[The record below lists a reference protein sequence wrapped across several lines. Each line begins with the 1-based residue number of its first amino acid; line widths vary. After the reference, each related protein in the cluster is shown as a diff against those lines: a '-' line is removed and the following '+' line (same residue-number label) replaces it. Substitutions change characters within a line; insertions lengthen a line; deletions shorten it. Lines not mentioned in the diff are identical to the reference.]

1 MLPDSE
7 RADAIG
13 SYWANS
19 QGSSGDVRK
28 NPPSQPK
35 RERHEE
41 EPRIQDAPEVF
52 LIDRLSSKKGA
63 DNADGYDYGRC
74 HSYPP
79 RQIDDD
85 ANRRI
90 PV

>member
-1 MLPDSE
+1 MQPK
-7 RADAIG
+7 
-13 SYWANS
+13 
-19 QGSSGDVRK
+19 GSSGDVRK
-28 NPPSQPK
+28 NPRSQPK
-35 RERHEE
+35 RERRGE
-41 EPRIQDAPEVF
+41 EPRIHDAPEFF

-63 DNADGYDYGRC
+63 AKTDAYDQERC
-74 HSYPP
+74 KSCPH

>member
-1 MLPDSE
+1 MQQPGV
-7 RADAIG
+7 IG
-13 SYWANS
+13 RRS
-19 QGSSGDVRK
+19 QD
-28 NPPSQPK
+28 PPSQPK

-41 EPRIQDAPEVF
+41 EPRIQDAPEFF

-63 DNADGYDYGRC
+63 DKADGYDYGRC

-90 PV
+90 PA